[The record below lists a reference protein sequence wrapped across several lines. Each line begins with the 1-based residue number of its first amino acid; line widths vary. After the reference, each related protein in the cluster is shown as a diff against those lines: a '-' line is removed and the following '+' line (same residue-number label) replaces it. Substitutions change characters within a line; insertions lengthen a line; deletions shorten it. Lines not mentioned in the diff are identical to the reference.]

1 MTCIHGE
8 CSYRRRR
15 RRRRRR
21 GRRGWGGVGG
31 GGGGAGDPG
40 FGRVLV
46 LNASAHA
53 DARRR

>member
-8 CSYRRRR
+8 CSYRRR